1 MKKYLLVLSNFLFVV
16 GFAQI
21 TITQADMPNVNDT
34 LRISYA
40 LDIVDPVPT
49 GANYTWDFS
58 FLNPAAQWVEKFD
71 DPSTFPGYFSFLFGS
86 WNTSYGNVQ
95 YTPDSIPFLGIKPD
109 GAYNFFKKSSSQ
121 YLQVGTGL
129 SINATQIPF
138 IYNPDDVIYRFP
150 LQYGDQDSSDAEF
163 GFNVP
168 PFDTSGY
175 YYGQFI
181 HRVNEADGWGT
192 LITPYGTFP
201 SLRIKSIITVRDTFK
216 DTTGTGFSNTRPPSY
231 EYKWLT
237 LGGKIP
243 YLQIDVN
250 DVGGFPLVT
259 NIAYRDS
266 FNPSVPGIGVQ
277 EHMDFNMQFSV
288 FPNPAKDYFM
298 IEFVLNEKYD
308 ITIELCDLQGRKI
321 LELMKGKRNPGKNI
335 EIIKLSE
342 EQFKAGI
349 YLVKINS
356 GMKEGVRKIVV
367 Q

>member
-1 MKKYLLVLSNFLFVV
+1 MKKYLLIISNLLCVA
-16 GFAQI
+16 GISQI

-71 DPSTFPGYFSFLFGS
+71 DPSTFPGFFSWLFGS

-109 GAYNFFKKSSSQ
+109 DAYNFYKKSSSQ

-138 IYNPDDVIYRFP
+138 IYNPDDVIYKFP
-150 LQYGDQDSSDAEF
+150 LQYGDKDSSDAEF

-168 PFDTSGY
+168 PLDTNGY
-175 YYGQFI
+175 YYGQLI

-216 DTTGTGFSNTRPPSY
+216 DTTGATFANTRAPSY

-237 LGGKIP
+237 QGGKIP
-243 YLQIDVN
+243 YLEIDADEIAGTPV
-250 DVGGFPLVT
+250 VT
-259 NIAYRDS
+259 NIAYRDNY
-266 FNPSVPGIGVQ
+266 NPNVPGIGVP
-277 EHMDFNMQFSV
+277 EIVSFNLRFAV
-288 FPNPAKDYFM
+288 FPNPAKDYLM
-298 IEFVLNEKYD
+298 IEFSLDEKSD
-308 ITIELCDLQGRKI
+308 MKIELLDINGRKI
-321 LELMKGKRNPGKNI
+321 HELMKGKRNPGKNM
-335 EIIKLSE
+335 EIIKLPEAKIKS
-342 EQFKAGI
+342 GT
-349 YLVKINS
+349 YLLKVIS
-356 GMKEGVRKIVV
+356 GKKEGVKKVSI